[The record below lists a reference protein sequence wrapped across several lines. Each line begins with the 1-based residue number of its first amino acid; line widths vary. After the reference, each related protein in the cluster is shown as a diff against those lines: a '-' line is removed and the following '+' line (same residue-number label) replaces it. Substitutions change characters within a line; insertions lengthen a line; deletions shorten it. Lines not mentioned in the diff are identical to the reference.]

1 MHEPLLGVLFVY
13 LSSFVSVFVPK
24 ILCLCLPSQLS
35 RLFLL
40 PFTASVF
47 GVCVCVCVCAAK
59 RYKIDGAHSYILPRN
74 FLNQK
79 LRHAMP

>member
-1 MHEPLLGVLFVY
+1 MHETLLGVLFVY
-13 LSSFVSVFVPK
+13 LSSFLSVFVPK

-47 GVCVCVCVCAAK
+47 GACVCVCASK
-59 RYKIDGAHSYILPRN
+59 RYTIDGAHSYLLPRN

-79 LRHAMP
+79 LRRAKP

>member
-13 LSSFVSVFVPK
+13 LSSFSPSLFLKFFVFACPHN
-24 ILCLCLPSQLS
+24 CLVF
-35 RLFLL
+35 FLL

-47 GVCVCVCVCAAK
+47 GACVCVCTSK
-59 RYKIDGAHSYILPRN
+59 RYKIDGAHSYLLPRN

-79 LRHAMP
+79 LRRAMP